1 MSTTETTSGGDGVAS
16 TRVPVRLRPMET
28 WKVWGWVVRITLIV
42 ALVGAWQWYGTNGD
56 NFAIPAFLEVAEAF
70 WEGIA
75 SGDFLIAAMGTLVT
89 MVLGYAIAVSIAV
102 PMGVWIGSSRFA
114 RNVFEPLV
122 HAAYA
127 TPVSLFIPII
137 GIYTG
142 LELSGRVTL
151 TALWCVFE
159 IMVSTISGV
168 RSTPVALIEM
178 GQAYGAK
185 RSKIYSSIVIP
196 AAMPLVAVGL
206 RIGVGRAMRGAV
218 TAELLLSAANLGQV
232 VLFAGSVLDIPRL
245 LAAIIF
251 VMLLGLLLMR
261 VAGIIERRATG
272 HLHM

>member
-1 MSTTETTSGGDGVAS
+1 MSELESAPGAVTTD
-16 TRVPVRLRPMET
+16 VRRLGAPQP
-28 WKVWGWVVRITLIV
+28 WKVWGWAARVTLIL
-42 ALVGAWQWYGTNGD
+42 ALIGAWQLYGSAGS
-56 NFAIPAFLEVAEAF
+56 NFAIPAFTEVLEAF
-70 WEGIA
+70 WEGIS
-75 SGDFLIAAMGTLVT
+75 SGDFLVAAMGTLVT
-89 MVLGYAIAVSIAV
+89 MALGYGIAVSIAV

-142 LELSGRVTL
+142 LELSGRVAL

-159 IMVSTISGV
+159 IMVSTVSGV
-168 RSTPVALIEM
+168 RSTPVTLIEM
-178 GQAYGAK
+178 SRAYGAK

-196 AAMPLVAVGL
+196 AALPLVVVGL

-245 LAAIIF
+245 LAAIVF
-251 VMLLGLLLMR
+251 VMLLGLVLMR
-261 VAGIIERRATG
+261 IAGVIERRATS
-272 HLHM
+272 HLHL

>member
-1 MSTTETTSGGDGVAS
+1 MEDNVNAPAEDVVTTRRGLHLQPPE
-16 TRVPVRLRPMET
+16 R
-28 WKVWGWVVRITLIV
+28 WKMWGWTARITLIV
-42 ALVGAWQWYGTNGD
+42 VVIGAWQWYGAVGK
-56 NFAIPAFLEVAEAF
+56 NFAIPAFFEVLEAF
-70 WEGIA
+70 WEGIV
-75 SGDFLIAAMGTLVT
+75 SGDFLTAAGGTLLT
-89 MVLGYAIAVSIAV
+89 MVLGYAIAVAVAV

-127 TPVSLFIPII
+127 TPVSLFIPVI

-142 LELSGRVTL
+142 LELTGRVVL

-168 RSTPVALIEM
+168 RSAPVALIEM
-178 GQAYGAK
+178 AQAYGA
-185 RSKIYSSIVIP
+185 RRARMYSSIVIP
-196 AAMPLVAVGL
+196 AALPLVAVGL

-232 VLFAGSVLDIPRL
+232 VLFAGSVLDIPKL

-251 VMLLGLLLMR
+251 VMLLGLVLMR
-261 VAGIIERRATG
+261 LAGVIERRATG
-272 HLHM
+272 HLHL

>member
-1 MSTTETTSGGDGVAS
+1 MTSSTAHGVTETK
-16 TRVPVRLRPMET
+16 TRLQFRSPEP
-28 WKVWGWVVRITLIV
+28 WKVWGWVARITLII
-42 ALVGAWQWYGTNGD
+42 ALIGAWQYYGTVGS
-56 NFAIPAFLEVAEAF
+56 NFAIPAFGEVLEAF
-70 WEGIA
+70 TDGIT
-75 SGDFLIAAMGTLVT
+75 SGDFLTAALGTLLT
-89 MVLGYAIAVSIAV
+89 MIFGYAIAVSVAV

-142 LELSGRVTL
+142 LEMGGRVAL

-168 RSTPVALIEM
+168 RSTPVELIEM
-178 GQAYGAK
+178 GRAYGAG
-185 RSKIYSSIVIP
+185 RSKVYSSIVIP
-196 AAMPLVAVGL
+196 AALPLVFVGL

-232 VLFAGSVLDIPRL
+232 VLFAGSVLNIPRL

-251 VMLLGLLLMR
+251 VMLLGLVLMR
-261 VAGIIERRATG
+261 LAGVIERRATG
-272 HLHM
+272 HLQL

>member
-1 MSTTETTSGGDGVAS
+1 MSTTAFPPGAATAAAGGLPS
-16 TRVPVRLRPMET
+16 LEP
-28 WKVWGWVVRITLIV
+28 WKMWGWIARITLVI
-42 ALVGAWQWYGTNGD
+42 ALIATWQWYGESRGS
-56 NFAIPAFLEVAEAF
+56 FAIPAFTVVAEAF
-70 WEGIA
+70 WEGIV
-75 SGDFLIAAMGTLVT
+75 SGDFLKAALGTLMT
-89 MVLGYAIAVSIAV
+89 MVFGYSIAVSIAV

-142 LELSGRVTL
+142 LELGGRVAL

-178 GQAYGAK
+178 GHAYGAS
-185 RSKIYSSIVIP
+185 RSKVYSSIVIP
-196 AAMPLVAVGL
+196 AALPLVVVGL
-206 RIGVGRAMRGAV
+206 RIGVGRAIRGAV

-232 VLFAGSVLDIPRL
+232 VLFAGSVLNIPRL

-251 VMLLGLLLMR
+251 VMLLGLVLMAL
-261 VAGIIERRATG
+261 AGVIERRATG
-272 HLHM
+272 HLHL

>member
-1 MSTTETTSGGDGVAS
+1 VSAPELTGGVVTPQMRA
-16 TRVPVRLRPMET
+16 VEP
-28 WKVWGWVVRITLIV
+28 WKVWGWAARLTLIV
-42 ALVGAWQWYGTNGD
+42 AIIGAWQWYGAEGG
-56 NFAIPAFLEVAEAF
+56 NFAIPAFAEVLEAF

-75 SGDFLIAAMGTLVT
+75 SGDFVVAALGTLVT
-89 MVLGYAIAVSIAV
+89 MVCGYAIAVSVAV

-114 RNVFEPLV
+114 RNVFEPLI

-127 TPVSLFIPII
+127 TPISLFIPII

-142 LELSGRVTL
+142 LELGGRVAL

-178 GQAYGAK
+178 SRAYGAR
-185 RSKIYSSIVIP
+185 RSKVYFSIVIP
-196 AAMPLVAVGL
+196 AALPLVAVGL

-251 VMLLGLLLMR
+251 VMLLGLVLMR
-261 VAGIIERRATG
+261 LAGVIERRATG
-272 HLHM
+272 HLHL

>member
-1 MSTTETTSGGDGVAS
+1 MDQLNTTTDDVVAS
-16 TRVPVRLRPMET
+16 RHRLPFQTPQR
-28 WKVWGWVVRITLIV
+28 WQVWGWTARITLIIV
-42 ALVGAWQWYGTNGD
+42 VLAAWQWYGTNGK
-56 NFAIPAFLEVAEAF
+56 NFAIPAFLEVLEAF
-70 WEGIA
+70 WDGIV
-75 SGDFLIAAMGTLVT
+75 SGDFLAAAAGTLLT
-89 MVLGYAIAVSIAV
+89 MVLGYAIAVAVAV

-127 TPVSLFIPII
+127 TPVSLFIPVI

-142 LELSGRVTL
+142 LELTGRVAL

-168 RSTPVALIEM
+168 RSAPVALIEM
-178 GQAYGAK
+178 AQAYGAR
-185 RSKIYSSIVIP
+185 RSQIYSKIVIP
-196 AAMPLVAVGL
+196 AALPLVVVGL

-251 VMLLGLLLMR
+251 VMLLGLVLMR
-261 VAGIIERRATG
+261 LAGIIERRATG
-272 HLHM
+272 HLHL